1 MKLLTKEAGV
11 NVIDY
16 DKILSQKVKDI
27 KPSGIRKFFDI
38 AGTMDDV
45 ISLGVG
51 EPDFNTPWVIRKAAI
66 QVLERKH
73 IIYGPNKGVVPL
85 RKAVCERISKKH
97 DVSYDSE
104 KEIII
109 TVGGSEAIDL
119 AIRGLVNNGDE
130 VLVVEPCFV
139 CYAPLV
145 ELAGGVAVPVPT
157 RIENNF
163 KLTVEDFRDKVTE
176 RTKLIILPFP
186 NNPTGA
192 VMTKEDLEPIA
203 EFLRDTNIMVL
214 TDEIYSE
221 LTYGRKHFSI
231 IELDG
236 MRERTIYV
244 NGFSKAYAMTGWR
257 LGYLAAPEPIVSQIA
272 KIHQY
277 GIMCSPYISQNA
289 AVEALNSC
297 DAEVSKMVDE
307 YNVRR
312 RYLVSEFNR
321 LGLTCFNP
329 EGAFYVFPCIKSTG
343 LTSDEFCER
352 LLYEGKVA
360 AVPGTAFGDSG
371 EGYMRISYAYSL
383 KHLMEAI
390 RRIEIFLKKLEAEKN
405 EG

>member
-1 MKLLTKEAGV
+1 MI
-11 NVIDY
+11 VIDY
-16 DKILSQKVKDI
+16 DKVLSAKIKKM

-38 AGTMDDV
+38 AGTMEGV

-51 EPDFNTPWVIRKAAI
+51 EPDFSTPWVIRKAAI

-73 IIYGPNKGVVPL
+73 IIYGPNKGIEPL
-85 RKAVCERISKKH
+85 RNAVSARIKKKH
-97 DVSYDSE
+97 GVEYCSSD
-104 KEIII
+104 EIVI

-119 AIRGLVNNGDE
+119 AVRGLLDPGDE
-130 VLVVEPCFV
+130 VLVVEPSFV

-145 ELAGGVAVPVPT
+145 ELVGGVAVPVPT
-157 RIENNF
+157 KIENNF
-163 KLTVEDFRDKVTE
+163 KLTVDDLRGRITE
-176 RTKLIILPFP
+176 RTKLLILPFP

-192 VMTKEDLEPIA
+192 IMTREDLEPIA

-214 TDEIYSE
+214 SDEIYSE
-221 LTYGRKHFSI
+221 LTYGRKHCSI
-231 IELDG
+231 IELEG

-257 LGYLAAPEPIVSQIA
+257 LGYVAAPEPIISQIA

-289 AVEALNSC
+289 AVEALTSC
-297 DAEVSKMVDE
+297 DAEITKMADE

-343 LTSDEFCER
+343 MTSEEFCER
-352 LLYEGKVA
+352 LLYEEKVA
-360 AVPGTAFGDSG
+360 AVPGSAFGESG

-383 KHLMEAI
+383 KHLMEAMK
-390 RRIEIFLKKLEAEKN
+390 RIESFLNKLEVERH
-405 EG
+405 ED

>member
-1 MKLLTKEAGV
+1 M
-11 NVIDY
+11 IDY
-16 DKILSQKVKDI
+16 DKVLSNKIKNV

-38 AGTMDDV
+38 AATMEGV

-51 EPDFNTPWVIRKAAI
+51 EPDFSTPWVIRNAAI
-66 QVLERKH
+66 KVLERKQVV
-73 IIYGPNKGVVPL
+73 YGPNLGIAPL
-85 RKAVCERISKKH
+85 REAISNRLKKKH
-97 DVSYDSE
+97 GVEYAPANQ
-104 KEIII
+104 IIV

-119 AIRGLVNNGDE
+119 AVRGIIDIGDE
-130 VLVVEPCFV
+130 VLIVEPCFV

-145 ELAGGVAVPVPT
+145 ELAGGVAVPIPT

-163 KLTVEDFRDKVTE
+163 KLTVDDLKDKVTE
-176 RTKLIILPFP
+176 RTKMLILPFP

-192 VMTKEDLEPIA
+192 IMTREDLEPIA
-203 EFLRDTNIMVL
+203 EFLRGTNIMVL
-214 TDEIYSE
+214 SDEIYSE
-221 LTYGRKHFSI
+221 LTYGRTHCSI
-231 IELDG
+231 IELPD
-236 MRERTIYV
+236 MAERTIYV

-257 LGYLAAPEPIVSQIA
+257 LGYVAAPEPIISQIF

-289 AVEALNSC
+289 AIEALNSC
-297 DAEVSKMVDE
+297 DSEVAKMVEE
-307 YNVRR
+307 YNIRR

-343 LTSDEFCER
+343 LTSEEFCEK
-352 LLYEGKVA
+352 LLFEEKVA
-360 AVPGTAFGDSG
+360 VVPGSAFGDSG
-371 EGYMRISYAYSL
+371 EGYIRISYAYSL

-390 RRIEIFLKKLEAEKN
+390 SRIEKFIKRLEAEKN

>member
-1 MKLLTKEAGV
+1 M
-11 NVIDY
+11 IDY
-16 DKILSQKVKDI
+16 EKVLSNKIKNI

-38 AGTMDDV
+38 AGTMEDV

-51 EPDFNTPWVIRKAAI
+51 EPDFSTPWVIRKAAI
-66 QVLERKH
+66 NVLERKH
-73 IIYGPNKGVVPL
+73 IVYGPNKGLAPL
-85 RKAVCERISKKH
+85 RNAISDKINKKH
-97 DVSYDSE
+97 GVRYDAD
-104 KEIII
+104 KEMIV

-119 AIRGLVNNGDE
+119 ALRGIIDPGDE

-145 ELAGGVAVPVPT
+145 ELAGGVPVSVPT

-163 KLTVEDFRDKVTE
+163 KLTLEDFRDKVTE
-176 RTKLIILPFP
+176 RTKMIIMPFP

-192 VMTKEDLEPIA
+192 IMTREDLEPIA
-203 EFLRDTNIMVL
+203 EYLRDTNIMVL
-214 TDEIYSE
+214 SDEIYSE

-231 IELDG
+231 IELDD

-257 LGYLAAPEPIVSQIA
+257 LGYVAAPEPIITQIA

-289 AVEALNSC
+289 AVEALTSC
-297 DAEVSKMVDE
+297 DAEVAKMVDE

-321 LGLTCFNP
+321 LGLTCFDP

-343 LTSDEFCER
+343 LTSEEFCER
-352 LLYEGKVA
+352 LLYEERVA
-360 AVPGTAFGDSG
+360 AVPGSAFGDSG

-383 KHLMEAI
+383 KHLMEAMH
-390 RRIEIFLKKLEAEKN
+390 RIEKFLKKLEAEKK
-405 EG
+405 

>member
-1 MKLLTKEAGV
+1 MS
-11 NVIDY
+11 VIDY
-16 DKILSQKVKDI
+16 DKVLSNKIKSI

-38 AGTMDDV
+38 AGTMEDV

-51 EPDFNTPWVIRKAAI
+51 EPDFSTPWVIRKAAI

-73 IIYGPNKGVVPL
+73 IVYGPNKGLAPL
-85 RKAVCERISKKH
+85 RNAISNKIEQKH
-97 DVSYDSE
+97 GVKYNADN
-104 KEIII
+104 EIIV

-119 AIRGLVNNGDE
+119 AIRGIIDPGDE
-130 VLVVEPCFV
+130 VLIVEPCFV

-145 ELAGGVAVPVPT
+145 ELMGGVAVSVPT

-163 KLTVEDFRDKVTE
+163 KLTPEDFRDKVTE
-176 RTKLIILPFP
+176 RTKLIIMPFP

-192 VMTKEDLEPIA
+192 IMTREDLEPIA

-214 TDEIYSE
+214 SDEIYSE

-231 IELDG
+231 IELEG

-257 LGYLAAPEPIVSQIA
+257 LGYVAAPEPIISQIA

-289 AVEALNSC
+289 AVEALTSC
-297 DAEVSKMVDE
+297 DEEVAKMVSE

-312 RYLVSEFNR
+312 RFLVSEFNR

-343 LTSDEFCER
+343 LSSEEFCER
-352 LLYEGKVA
+352 LLYEEKVA
-360 AVPGTAFGDSG
+360 TVPGSAFGSSG
-371 EGYMRISYAYSL
+371 EGYIRISYAYSL
-383 KHLMEAI
+383 KHLMEAMK
-390 RRIEIFLKKLEAEKN
+390 RIEKFLGKLEEEKK
-405 EG
+405 

>member
-1 MKLLTKEAGV
+1 M
-11 NVIDY
+11 IDY
-16 DKILSQKVKDI
+16 DKVLSNKIKNV

-38 AGTMDDV
+38 AATMEGV

-51 EPDFNTPWVIRKAAI
+51 EPDFSTPWVIRNAAI
-66 QVLERKH
+66 KVLERKQVV
-73 IIYGPNKGVVPL
+73 YGPNLGIAPL
-85 RKAVCERISKKH
+85 REAISNRLKKKH
-97 DVSYDSE
+97 GVEYAPANQ
-104 KEIII
+104 IIV

-119 AIRGLVNNGDE
+119 AVRGIIDIGDE
-130 VLVVEPCFV
+130 VLIVEPCFV

-145 ELAGGVAVPVPT
+145 ELAGGVAVPIPT

-163 KLTVEDFRDKVTE
+163 KLTVEDLKDKVTE
-176 RTKLIILPFP
+176 RTKLLILPFP

-192 VMTKEDLEPIA
+192 IMTREDLEPIA
-203 EFLRDTNIMVL
+203 EFLRGTNIMVL
-214 TDEIYSE
+214 SDEIYSE
-221 LTYGRKHFSI
+221 LTYGRTHCSI
-231 IELDG
+231 IELPD
-236 MRERTIYV
+236 MAERTIYV

-257 LGYLAAPEPIVSQIA
+257 LGYVAAPEPIISQIF

-289 AVEALNSC
+289 AIEALNSC
-297 DAEVSKMVDE
+297 DSEVAKMVEE
-307 YNVRR
+307 YNIRR

-343 LTSDEFCER
+343 LTSEEFCEK
-352 LLYEGKVA
+352 LLFEEKVA
-360 AVPGTAFGDSG
+360 VVPGSAFGDSG
-371 EGYMRISYAYSL
+371 EGYIRISYAYSL

-390 RRIEIFLKKLEAEKN
+390 SRIEKFIKRLEAEKN

>member
-1 MKLLTKEAGV
+1 MS
-11 NVIDY
+11 VIDY
-16 DKILSQKVKDI
+16 DKVLSDKIKNI

-38 AGTMDDV
+38 AGTMEGV

-51 EPDFNTPWVIRKAAI
+51 EPDFSTPWVIRNAAI
-66 QVLERKH
+66 KVLERKH
-73 IIYGPNKGVVPL
+73 IVYGPNKGLAPL
-85 RKAVCERISKKH
+85 RNAISNKINQKH
-97 DVSYDSE
+97 CVKYDAD
-104 KEIII
+104 KEIIV

-119 AIRGLVNNGDE
+119 AVRGIIDPGDE
-130 VLVVEPCFV
+130 VLIVEPCFV

-145 ELAGGVAVPVPT
+145 ELMGGVAVSVPT

-163 KLTVEDFRDKVTE
+163 KLTLDDFRDKVTE
-176 RTKLIILPFP
+176 RTKLIIMPFP

-192 VMTKEDLEPIA
+192 IMTREDLEPIA
-203 EFLRDTNIMVL
+203 DFLRDTNIMVL
-214 TDEIYSE
+214 SDEIYSE

-231 IELDG
+231 IELEG

-257 LGYLAAPEPIVSQIA
+257 LGYVAAPEPIISQIA

-289 AVEALNSC
+289 AVEALTSC
-297 DAEVSKMVDE
+297 DEEVAKMVAE

-312 RYLVSEFNR
+312 RFLVSEFNR

-343 LTSDEFCER
+343 LSSEDFCER
-352 LLYEGKVA
+352 LLYEEKVA
-360 AVPGTAFGDSG
+360 TVPGSAFGDSG
-371 EGYMRISYAYSL
+371 EGYIRISYAYSL
-383 KHLMEAI
+383 KHLMEAMK
-390 RRIEIFLKKLEAEKN
+390 RIEKFLDKLEAEKK
-405 EG
+405 

>member
-1 MKLLTKEAGV
+1 
-11 NVIDY
+11 VIDY
-16 DKILSQKVKDI
+16 DKVLSDKIKKM

-38 AGTMDDV
+38 AGTMEGV

-51 EPDFNTPWVIRKAAI
+51 EPDFSTPWVIRKSAI

-73 IIYGPNKGVVPL
+73 IIYGPNKGLQPL
-85 RKAVCERISKKH
+85 RNSISKHILKKH
-97 DVSYDSE
+97 GVEYDPES
-104 KEIII
+104 EIIV
-109 TVGGSEAIDL
+109 TVGGSEGIDIAL
-119 AIRGLVNNGDE
+119 RGLIDPGDE

-145 ELAGGVAVPVPT
+145 ELIGGVAVPVPT
-157 RIENNF
+157 KIENNF
-163 KLTVEDFRDKVTE
+163 KLTVDDFKDKVTE

-192 VMTKEDLEPIA
+192 IMTREDLEPIA
-203 EFLRDTNIMVL
+203 EFLKSTNIMVL
-214 TDEIYSE
+214 SDEIYSE

-257 LGYLAAPEPIVSQIA
+257 LGYVSAPEPIISQIA

-289 AVEALNSC
+289 AVVALEEC
-297 DAEVSKMVDE
+297 DDEIIKMREE
-307 YNVRR
+307 YDARR
-312 RYLVSEFNR
+312 RYLVTQFNR

-343 LTSDEFCER
+343 LTSEEFCER
-352 LLYEGKVA
+352 LLYEEKVA
-360 AVPGTAFGDSG
+360 TVPGGAFGESG
-371 EGYMRISYAYSL
+371 EGYIRISYAYSL
-383 KHLMEAI
+383 KHLMEAVS
-390 RRIEIFLKKLEAEKN
+390 RIEKFLNKLEEEKN
-405 EG
+405 A